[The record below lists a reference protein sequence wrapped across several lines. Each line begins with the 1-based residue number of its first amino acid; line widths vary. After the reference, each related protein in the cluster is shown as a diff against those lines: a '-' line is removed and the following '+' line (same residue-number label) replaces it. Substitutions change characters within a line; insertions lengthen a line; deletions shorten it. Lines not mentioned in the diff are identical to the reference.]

1 MAAPSAPLSLRAV
14 SVEAMQR
21 LDDEAVRTLGFPRL
35 LLMAQAGCAVAD
47 AVAKLHPEPAECVVC
62 CGMGY
67 NGGDGLCAAWHLI
80 RRGYRPRIVL
90 TGRRQ
95 DFKEEPA
102 VFARVVEAFQMPWR
116 EAVSDEA
123 LADIQGWLRSC
134 GVILDALFGI
144 GLNGPVRPPAAR
156 LIAMINE
163 ARRPVV
169 AIDVPSGLD
178 GNTGAPLGVAVHA
191 TVTVTFGAPKRGL
204 LTAQGSSYAG
214 RLLVDGLGMPDWL
227 IRQYTQAPA

>member
-1 MAAPSAPLSLRAV
+1 MAAPSAPSFAL

-21 LDDEAVRTLGFPRL
+21 LDDEAIHTMGFPRL

-47 AVAKLHPEPAECVVC
+47 AVTQLHPEPCECVVC

-90 TGRRQ
+90 AGLRR
-95 DFKEEPA
+95 DLKEEPA
-102 VFARVVEAFQMPWR
+102 VFARVVEAFQIPWR
-116 EAVSDEA
+116 EMVSGDDLAEA
-123 LADIQGWLRSC
+123 QDWLRSC

-144 GLNGPVRPPAAR
+144 GLHGSVRPLPAR

-163 ARRPVV
+163 VGRPVV

-178 GNTGAPLGVAVHA
+178 GNSGVPLGVAVRA
-191 TVTVTFGAPKRGL
+191 TVTVTFGAPKHGL
-204 LTAQGSSYAG
+204 LTAQGSSCAG
-214 RLLVDGLGMPDWL
+214 RLVVDALGMPDWL
-227 IRQYTQAPA
+227 IRRYMP

>member
-1 MAAPSAPLSLRAV
+1 MAAPSAPFSLSTV

-21 LDDEAVRTLGFPRL
+21 LDDEAIHTVGFPRL

-47 AVAKLHPEPAECVVC
+47 AVAKLHPEPCECAVC

-90 TGRRQ
+90 TGRRR
-95 DFKEEPA
+95 DLKEEPA
-102 VFARVVEAFQMPWR
+102 VFARVVEAFHMPWQ
-116 EAVSDEA
+116 EVVSDET
-123 LADIQGWLRSC
+123 LADVQGWLRSC

-144 GLNGPVRPPAAR
+144 GLNGPVRPLPAR

-163 ARRPVV
+163 AQRPVV

-178 GNTGAPLGVAVHA
+178 GNTGAPLGVAVRA
-191 TVTVTFGAPKRGL
+191 AVTVTFGAPKCGL

-214 RLLVDGLGMPDWL
+214 RLVVDELGMPDWL
-227 IRQYTQAPA
+227 IRRYLP